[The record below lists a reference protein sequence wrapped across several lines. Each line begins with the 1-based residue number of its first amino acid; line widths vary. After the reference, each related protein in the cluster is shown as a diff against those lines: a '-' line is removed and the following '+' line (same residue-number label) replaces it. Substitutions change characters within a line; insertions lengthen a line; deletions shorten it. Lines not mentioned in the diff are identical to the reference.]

1 MKRLIATVLIISL
14 LAPAALFAQP
24 LPAPA
29 GESGQFGFTGGVRR
43 DALVPFAEDTRSSAD
58 SYNQG
63 VMAAEDSH
71 SAVGWG
77 FGGFFAGGLFSWLGT
92 GVTVLIANGSS
103 PTPRYIPDDVNE
115 MSYRNGY
122 RDEAQ
127 RKNRRA
133 AAIPGVIM
141 STLWTILVISAAS
154 Q

>member
-1 MKRLIATVLIISL
+1 MKQLIAIVLIGTLIGPGAL
-14 LAPAALFAQP
+14 IAQTQLTTGDYAATVTASSIVP
-24 LPAPA
+24 
-29 GESGQFGFTGGVRR
+29 GT
-43 DALVPFAEDTRSSAD
+43 LVPLADGTRNNAD

-63 VMAAEDSH
+63 VMAAEDQH

-77 FGGFFAGGLFSWLGT
+77 FGGFFAGGILSWLGT

-103 PTPRYIPDDVNE
+103 ASPRYMPEDVDAV
-115 MSYRNGY
+115 SYRNGY

-141 STLWTILVISAAS
+141 STLWTILVLSAAS

>member
-1 MKRLIATVLIISL
+1 MKQAIATVLIITL

-24 LPAPA
+24 IPALG
-29 GESGQFGFTGGVRR
+29 GETASFPSGGSVRR
-43 DALVPFAEDTRSSAD
+43 DALVPFADETRSNAD

-63 VMAAEDSH
+63 VMAAEDQH

-103 PTPRYIPDDVNE
+103 PSPRYMPEDVDQV
-115 MSYRNGY
+115 SYRNGY
-122 RDEAQ
+122 RDEAK